1 MVRLKGAYCQVK
13 VSYGYRNGK
22 GGKVVHN
29 AETSKARLGLW
40 SFLTKW
46 DSFGDKSAILWI
58 VSWTTLSKHLQASN
72 GYVQSPTCSNGY
84 NGLSTAMDFTSDYR
98 YTIIRRGTH
107 LENKDIRE
115 TYGKNMFDEKTREK
129 SGKSEIVFVD
139 VWENVDIRYFFPYFV
154 KG

>member
-46 DSFGDKSAILWI
+46 DSFGDKTAIFWI
-58 VSWTTLSKHLQASN
+58 VSGTTLSKHLQASN
-72 GYVQSPTCSNGY
+72 GYVQSLTCSNGY
-84 NGLSTAMDFTSDYR
+84 NGLSTAMDFTSVRLSNSYILVVSYFSTCTNLGIRHAAAAISLKERNVISVESYSTWSPDSL
-98 YTIIRRGTH
+98 IIG
-107 LENKDIRE
+107 
-115 TYGKNMFDEKTREK
+115 
-129 SGKSEIVFVD
+129 
-139 VWENVDIRYFFPYFV
+139 
-154 KG
+154 

>member
-13 VSYGYRNGK
+13 VSYGCRNGK

-46 DSFGDKSAILWI
+46 DSFGDKTAMFWI

-72 GYVQSPTCSNGY
+72 GYVQSLTCSNGY
-84 NGLSTAMDFTSDYR
+84 NGLSTAMDFTSDSCSHYLALNTVR
-98 YTIIRRGTH
+98 LQTIYQKLKPAYHCPTDRRIGGS
-107 LENKDIRE
+107 D
-115 TYGKNMFDEKTREK
+115 EK
-129 SGKSEIVFVD
+129 SGSWRPCVEGK
-139 VWENVDIRYFFPYFV
+139 
-154 KG
+154 